1 MDNLLAK
8 YELEQFNKDLDAFHI
23 VLSDY
28 QMEQLLLYYE
38 MLVEKNKVMNLTAIT
53 EFHEVMKK
61 HFIDSLSLVKAY
73 DVSGL
78 ESGIS
83 VIDIGTGAGFPG
95 IPLKIAL
102 IPYMDGRK
110 IMPSRLF
117 SEKNLI
123 CVCQGLWR
131 ISLPFQNIVYLM

>member
-73 DVSGL
+73 DVASL

-83 VIDIGTGAGFPG
+83 V
-95 IPLKIAL
+95 
-102 IPYMDGRK
+102 
-110 IMPSRLF
+110 
-117 SEKNLI
+117 
-123 CVCQGLWR
+123 
-131 ISLPFQNIVYLM
+131 